1 MKSDDVTNENTK
13 NHNPSLPQIPN
24 YPYRPLI
31 IAGLGSGITNSFFNR
46 ISHHSNIDNIY
57 LYAKGINIKKN
68 ISF

>member
-1 MKSDDVTNENTK
+1 MMLQMKTQK
-13 NHNPSLPQIPN
+13 NHNPSLPQIPD

-31 IAGLGSGITNSFFNR
+31 IGGLGSGITNSFFNR